1 MARPDFKPVRA
12 EAVCIAGARL
22 LDPASKLDATADLLV
37 ADGRI
42 VKIGAAAGE
51 GFEGIRIDGAG
62 LTVVPGFVDLHTHLR
77 EPGREDEE
85 TIRSGAEA
93 AAAGGFTEIACMPNT
108 NPPIDDRPS
117 VEFIRRR
124 AAGLL
129 TDIHPIAAIT
139 KGQRGEELVEMAD
152 CAEAGA
158 VAFSDDGRPVE
169 KASVLR
175 RAVEYAGMTGRPV
188 ISHSEDLSL
197 SDGGVMHEGI
207 RSTRLG
213 LRGIPSI
220 SEEIAVDRDIRIA
233 EYVRGRIHVAHV
245 STSGSVRLIREA
257 KARGVAVT
265 AETCP
270 HYLTLTDEAVQ
281 GYDPNAKMNPPLRTA
296 EDRAALW
303 EGLKDG
309 TIDAVSTDHAPHS
322 AEEKDVEF
330 DAAPFGI
337 VGLETAVGLL
347 LTHGVHKR
355 RLTLRELVLVFSVLP
370 RRILGLPEARI
381 REGAGANLT
390 FLRPDAAWTVDR
402 DGFFSRSRNTPFH
415 GWALK
420 GAAAGVLRGDQFYLA
435 PAAVRMEESE

>member
-1 MARPDFKPVRA
+1 MARPDFKPVRT
-12 EAVCIAGARL
+12 EAVCISGARL
-22 LDPASKLDATADLLV
+22 LDPASKLDAAADLLI

-42 VKIGAAAGE
+42 AKIGPAAGE
-51 GFEGIRIDGAG
+51 GFEGLRIDGAG
-62 LTVVPGFVDLHTHLR
+62 LTIVPGFLDLHTHLR

-85 TIRSGAEA
+85 TIRTGAEA

-108 NPPIDDRPS
+108 EPPIDDRPS
-117 VEFIRRR
+117 VEFVRRR
-124 AAGLL
+124 AAGLV
-129 TDIHPIAAIT
+129 TDVHPVAAIT

-158 VAFSDDGRPVE
+158 VALSDDGRPVDR
-169 KASVLR
+169 AFVMR
-175 RAVEYAGMTGRPV
+175 RALEYAGMTGRPV
-188 ISHSEDLSL
+188 ISHCEDRSL
-197 SDGGVMHEGI
+197 SEGGVMHEGI

-220 SEEIAVDRDIRIA
+220 SEEIAIDRDIRIA
-233 EYVRGRIHVAHV
+233 EYVAGRVHIAHV
-245 STSGSVRLIREA
+245 STAGSVRLIREA
-257 KARGVAVT
+257 KARNVRVT

-270 HYLTLTDEAVQ
+270 HYLVLTDEAVL
-281 GYDPNAKMNPPLRTA
+281 GYNPNAKMNPPLRTE

-337 VGLETAVGLL
+337 IGLETAVGLL
-347 LTHGVHKR
+347 LTHGVHRR
-355 RLTLRELVLVFSVLP
+355 RLTLREMVLVLSVEP
-370 RRILGLPEARI
+370 RRILGLSEARI
-381 REGAGANLT
+381 REGADANLT

-402 DGFFSRSRNTPFH
+402 DRFFSKSKNTPFH
-415 GWALK
+415 GWVLK
-420 GAAAGVLRGDQFYLA
+420 GAAAGVLRGNQFYLA
-435 PAAVRMEESE
+435 P